1 MDAGP
6 SRASMSP
13 AFSRVVRSTRAVF
26 GGALEWDGADPL
38 DPSAMAVTA
47 LGMGVPILIGVLIGR
62 PNIGLAASLGAMWV
76 GAAPHGASLNEH
88 WQVVRDIVVAAI
100 AAAAAASIIA
110 QHGPWSDAGL
120 MLAAGAAALLG
131 GFSRPMAIASQ
142 RFIIFATIGLGVAT
156 HTPNRIALV
165 ILIAEGALW
174 AALCGLAIGVVA
186 RRLDIGSIVASERG
200 STVSFEQKFRRW
212 RGTLRTWAAWNYPVR
227 LMACLACAAAIKG
240 AFPQH
245 HYSWIAV
252 AVALLTQR
260 QSDGLVAK
268 VSQRALGVAA
278 GVVATETIAIRPL
291 PDWALVAIIA
301 TLAAL
306 SPWLRNRSYVAY
318 TAATTPLIMLLT
330 SGGETIGQ
338 GLLIDRLIATLI
350 AAALVIT
357 AFLAARRLMPRP
369 SPDNRRPG

>member
-1 MDAGP
+1 
-6 SRASMSP
+6 MSP
-13 AFSRVVRSTRAVF
+13 AFSRAVHGTRAVF
-26 GGALEWDGADPL
+26 GGALEWDGAEAL

-47 LGMGVPILIGVLIGR
+47 LGIGVPILIGVFAAHPR
-62 PNIGLAASLGAMWV
+62 VGLAASLGAMWV
-76 GAAPHGASLNEH
+76 GNAPRGASLKEH
-88 WQVVRDIVVAAI
+88 WQIVRDIVVAAI
-100 AAAAAASIIA
+100 AAAVAAAIVA
-110 QHGPWSDAGL
+110 QCGPWSDAGL
-120 MLAAGAAALLG
+120 VLAAGAAALLG
-131 GFSRPMAIASQ
+131 GFSRPMAAASQ
-142 RFIIFATIGLGVAT
+142 RFIIFATIGLGVAA

-165 ILIAEGALW
+165 VLIAEGALW

-186 RRLDIGSIVASERG
+186 RRFAIGSIVARERG
-200 STVSFEQKFRRW
+200 STASFEQKFRRW
-212 RGTLRTWAAWNYPVR
+212 RETLRTWAAWNYPVR
-227 LMACLACAAAIKG
+227 LMACLACAAAIRG

-278 GVVATETIAIRPL
+278 GVVATETIAIHPL
-291 PDWALVAIIA
+291 PGWALVAIIA

-318 TAATTPLIMLLT
+318 TAATTPLTLLLT
-330 SGGETIGQ
+330 SGGGTIAQ

-350 AAALVIT
+350 AAGLVIV
-357 AFLAARRLMPRP
+357 AFLVAQRFTPRP
-369 SPDNRRPG
+369 SPDNRRSG

>member
-1 MDAGP
+1 MAAGL

-13 AFSRVVRSTRAVF
+13 AFSRAVHGTRAVF
-26 GGALEWDGADPL
+26 GGALEWDGADAR

-76 GAAPHGASLNEH
+76 GAAPRGASLKEH
-88 WQVVRDIVVAAI
+88 WQIVRDIVVAAI
-100 AAAAAASIIA
+100 AAAVAAAIVA

-120 MLAAGAAALLG
+120 VLAAGAAALLG
-131 GFSRPMAIASQ
+131 GFSRPMAVASQ
-142 RFIIFATIGLGVAT
+142 RFIIFATIGLGVAA

-165 ILIAEGALW
+165 VLIAEGALW
-174 AALCGLAIGVVA
+174 AALCGLAIGAVA
-186 RRLDIGSIVASERG
+186 RRFDIGSIVASERG
-200 STVSFEQKFRRW
+200 STASFEQKFRRW
-212 RGTLRTWAAWNYPVR
+212 RGTLRTWAIWNYPVR
-227 LMACLACAAAIKG
+227 LMTCLACAAAIKG

-260 QSDGLVAK
+260 QSDNLVAK

-278 GVVATETIAIRPL
+278 GVVATEAIAIHPL
-291 PDWALVAIIA
+291 PGWALVAIIA

-350 AAALVIT
+350 AAGLVIT
-357 AFLAARRLMPRP
+357 AFLAARQLMPPP
-369 SPDNRRPG
+369 SPDNRRSG